1 MNIRKSVAGAAL
13 IGLAVFGVAAC
24 SDDNDSDSSTSTT
37 SAATETSA
45 AASDSATGTEAGA
58 ATALEVDTAQE
69 ILVGVLSPDT
79 DPATY
84 TDLVDSDNPAIAGQL
99 AGLAKGFSA
108 AGYTP
113 DKFTVTEVTADGD
126 TAATAAVE
134 VASPHTPEPVA
145 MPLAFVYVDD
155 TWKLSADAI
164 TALTSMGGGR

>member
-24 SDDNDSDSSTSTT
+24 SDDNDSDSSTSATSAAAT
-37 SAATETSA
+37 SAATGGASSSETA
-45 AASDSATGTEAGA
+45 AD
-58 ATALEVDTAQE
+58 TALEVDTAQE

-126 TAATAAVE
+126 TSASATVE

-145 MPLAFVYVDD
+145 MPLAFVYVDG
-155 TWKLSADAI
+155 TWKLSTDAI
-164 TALTSMGGGR
+164 TALTSMGGGH

>member
-24 SDDNDSDSSTSTT
+24 SDDDSDSSTTTT
-37 SAATETSA
+37 STATETSA
-45 AASDSATGTEAGA
+45 AASGTTTVAEDG
-58 ATALEVDTAQE
+58 TALEVDTAQE
-69 ILVGVLSPDT
+69 VLVGVLSPDT

-84 TDLVDSDNPAIAGQL
+84 TDLVDTDDPAIAGQL

-126 TAATAAVE
+126 TTATATVE
-134 VASPHTPEPVA
+134 VDSPHTPEPVA
-145 MPLAFVYVDD
+145 MPLAYVYADG
-155 TWKLSADAI
+155 TWKLSTDAV